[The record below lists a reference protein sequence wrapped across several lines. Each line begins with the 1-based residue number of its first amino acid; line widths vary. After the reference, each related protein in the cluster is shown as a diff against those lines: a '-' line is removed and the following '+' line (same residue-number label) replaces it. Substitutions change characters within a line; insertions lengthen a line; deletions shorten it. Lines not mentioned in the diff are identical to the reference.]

1 MSALQMLI
9 ISLVVGALLGM
20 CTFSH
25 ICSFRNRLK
34 LRALPFIS
42 WVDKLLSGVPSGP
55 PQVPMS
61 GILLELYN
69 SPLL

>member
-1 MSALQMLI
+1 MSAFQMLI

-20 CTFSH
+20 CTFCH
-25 ICSFRNRLK
+25 ICSFYNRLK
-34 LRALPFIS
+34 LHALPSIS
-42 WVDKLLSGVPSGP
+42 WVDKLLSRVPSGP